1 MKKLE
6 IAEYFE
12 NVMTP
17 PNSRDIDGKYSDKF
31 RASILNIQFHGIKF
45 DSGVDV
51 CCGDGCLTGMIGF
64 VKYKV
69 GVDIS
74 AKAIERA
81 SSSFSDIEFRVRDHF
96 NLGQAQE

>member
-1 MKKLE
+1 MKKLDT
-6 IAEYFE
+6 AAYFE
-12 NVMTP
+12 KVYDSP
-17 PNSRDIDGKYSDKF
+17 DPWDIDGKYSDKF

-51 CCGDGCLTGMIGF
+51 CCGEGCWTGMIGF